1 MLVEGVCDM
10 GRRGVRPRGPL
21 TPPCAD
27 KLPKGSYCR
36 AAAYAAWMAD
46 CCAVDV
52 VGSGDWKSGA
62 KGAAG
67 FLKGAVPTPP
77 LAARAAATKEGIIFD
92 P

>member
-1 MLVEGVCDM
+1 
-10 GRRGVRPRGPL
+10 
-21 TPPCAD
+21 
-27 KLPKGSYCR
+27 
-36 AAAYAAWMAD
+36 MAD

-62 KGAAG
+62 KGPAG